1 LPLFAALGAVITAG
15 LVPAAAWSQAGYP
28 SKPVHIIV
36 AAGPGGP
43 DTVARLVAA
52 RLTAQMGQPFVV
64 ENRPGANGLLG
75 TDQVAKAAPD
85 GYTLLVYSSGL
96 VVNPHIYK
104 KLPYD
109 TERDLAPITNLVDN
123 GGLFIAVNPKL
134 PVNNLQEL
142 IALGR
147 KPDNKL
153 SYSTPGVGNTWHIAM
168 ELFNDR
174 AGTHMVHVP
183 YNGGGPATAA
193 LVAGDVQVMV
203 SSPAPIMNFAR
214 QGKVR
219 VLAYTGNKRTSS
231 LPDVPTT
238 AEAGL
243 PTYAPDGGWFGM
255 FGPAKLS
262 PQIVDRIYRETKTAL
277 ADPGTLEKLRG
288 LGVEPIGD
296 TPAEFRKFV
305 SQEIHKYGEWVKI
318 AKIQPE

>member
-1 LPLFAALGAVITAG
+1 MTKARRLSCSLAAALAAG
-15 LVPAAAWSQAGYP
+15 FVSLAHAQSYP
-28 SKPVHIIV
+28 SKPVHVIV

-52 RLTAQMGQPFVV
+52 RLTAQMGQPFIV
-64 ENRPGANGLLG
+64 ENRPGANGMLG
-75 TDQVAKAAPD
+75 TDQVAKAPPD

-96 VVNPHIYK
+96 VVNPHIFK

-109 TERDLAPITNLVDN
+109 TERDLAPVTNLVDN
-123 GGLFIAVNPKL
+123 GGLFIAVNPAL
-134 PVNNLQEL
+134 PVKTLQDL

-147 KPDNKL
+147 QPNNKL

-174 AGTHMVHVP
+174 AGTHMVHIP

-203 SSPAPIMNFAR
+203 SSPAPIMNFAKT
-214 QGKVR
+214 GKVR
-219 VLAYTGNKRTSS
+219 VIAYTGAKRTSS

-255 FGPAKLS
+255 FAPAKLS
-262 PQIVDRIYRETKTAL
+262 PEIIDR
-277 ADPGTLEKLRG
+277 
-288 LGVEPIGD
+288 
-296 TPAEFRKFV
+296 
-305 SQEIHKYGEWVKI
+305 
-318 AKIQPE
+318 